1 MIEVNHQIPVLKVD
15 SYPPLLISFNTA
27 LASDE
32 VGPVGDGKPCKGD
45 GEAGGDLPLSGES

>member
-15 SYPPLLISFNTA
+15 SPSDCITA